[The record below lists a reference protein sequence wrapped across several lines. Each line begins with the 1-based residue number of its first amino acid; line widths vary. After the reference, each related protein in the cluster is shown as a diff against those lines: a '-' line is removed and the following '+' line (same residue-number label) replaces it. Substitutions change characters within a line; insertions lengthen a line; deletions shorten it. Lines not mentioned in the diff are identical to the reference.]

1 MFAANMSFYIS
12 SIQAKGAA
20 VPGKEGFRPQGKW
33 IIFRICNRATL
44 RALALQP
51 HWPGWS
57 PVALSFIE
65 LGFPKSA
72 PWRTA
77 AQLSF
82 DIEPRTDGESGQSVS
97 YSNPTFDKRCVRVV
111 IAKSDEWLLETSGC
125 VGGHKKALS
134 KSTCDLQHNPSIN
147 IH

>member
-1 MFAANMSFYIS
+1 
-12 SIQAKGAA
+12 
-20 VPGKEGFRPQGKW
+20 VVTTPPGPFLYRIRFKKEGHR
-33 IIFRICNRATL
+33 R
-44 RALALQP
+44 
-51 HWPGWS
+51 
-57 PVALSFIE
+57 E
-65 LGFPKSA
+65 
-72 PWRTA
+72 TA